1 MEILHNKVGWR
12 AYIVYSTSSRR
23 TVRLGSL
30 QGLYERFSI
39 RNLTLNRYG
48 IVHLLS
54 QDCTVYRKGPL
65 QSRSSQSPKTWSSP
79 RNSEF
84 TMELQV
90 CAILSHTHRCFVPFA
105 PPPLLSS
112 EPTFSVLKNLKVLKT
127 CMFDYKKEEII
138 HRGMQ
143 T

>member
-1 MEILHNKVGWR
+1 MFFYVFFGQKVRKKSVKGRSIPAELSPSSPPALWLSS
-12 AYIVYSTSSRR
+12 VHPHSVHHDPGPPSTEKMKY
-23 TVRLGSL
+23 L
-30 QGLYERFSI
+30 
-39 RNLTLNRYG
+39 RY
-48 IVHLLS
+48 
-54 QDCTVYRKGPL
+54 
-65 QSRSSQSPKTWSSP
+65 QSRSSRSPKTWSSP
-79 RNSEF
+79 RNMEF

>member
-1 MEILHNKVGWR
+1 
-12 AYIVYSTSSRR
+12 
-23 TVRLGSL
+23 
-30 QGLYERFSI
+30 
-39 RNLTLNRYG
+39 
-48 IVHLLS
+48 
-54 QDCTVYRKGPL
+54 
-65 QSRSSQSPKTWSSP
+65 
-79 RNSEF
+79 
-84 TMELQV
+84 MELQV